1 MIKNKEEFKNYNIV
15 CTNEKEVKKTMDF
28 LKNLDFKVEDKISTR
43 KDYIFVYF
51 DKQSYKFACDNWCKL
66 NQDNISFYNFK
77 KLAKNFLK
85 KKEKEKKLEDFE
97 VASDGR
103 ITKINNWESGKK
115 VFLVFGNDN
124 VINGFKQ
131 SFLETYIK
139 LGIVYATEEARDKA
153 RFKLEIETKL
163 KNIAERLNNGE
174 KIDWENKNQTKY
186 YIYYDFLNKTLDLD
200 YKVYYKQQGVI
211 YCLSEDFFLEE
222 AKKEIGEENLIKYF
236 KD

>member
-66 NQDNISFYNFK
+66 NQDNISFYNFR
-77 KLAKNFLK
+77 KLAKNLLK

-97 VASDGR
+97 VANDGR
-103 ITKINNWESGKK
+103 ITKINNWKSGKK
-115 VFLVFGNDN
+115 VFLVFGYDN
-124 VINGFKQ
+124 IVDGFKQ

-139 LGIVYATEEARDKA
+139 LGLIYATKETRDKA
-153 RFKLEIETKL
+153 QFKLEIETKL
-163 KNIAERLNNGE
+163 KNIAERLNGKE
-174 KIDWENKNQTKY
+174 KIDWESEKKTKY
-186 YIYYDFLNKTLDLD
+186 YIVYDFINNSLKC
-200 YKVYYKQQGVI
+200 GVSYTWKEKSTI
-211 YCLSEDFFLEE
+211 YCLTENFLIE
-222 AKKEIGEENLIKYF
+222 AKKEIGKENLIKYF